1 MPREQNVPAWGN
13 WSGWRRTSIR
23 DLQINWRV
31 RSYGRRGA
39 GRAQYQG
46 RIVDRIPLGVAP
58 HFVAKAVIRD
68 NGYDPNETPPEMV
81 DLKRDCQD
89 MEWEQRL

>member
-1 MPREQNVPAWGN
+1 
-13 WSGWRRTSIR
+13 
-23 DLQINWRV
+23 L
-31 RSYGRRGA
+31 
-39 GRAQYQG
+39 
-46 RIVDRIPLGVAP
+46 
-58 HFVAKAVIRD
+58 VAKAVIRD